1 MGFFCWI
8 LAVELTKLVCFFSS
22 VVPPYRCLERS
33 WMKKPLSNLKHLAGL
48 TGLHVFYVY
57 IYIYMYIIFYI
68 CKYVTNLKQTI
79 CLIKEEHTPSPGA
92 KSALAYLK
100 QADIA

>member
-1 MGFFCWI
+1 MELDEETAIKPETSGWI
-8 LAVELTKLVCFFSS
+8 NWITCILC
-22 VVPPYRCLERS
+22 
-33 WMKKPLSNLKHLAGL
+33 
-48 TGLHVFYVY
+48 VY
-57 IYIYMYIIFYI
+57 IVIYIYVYVYIIFYI

-92 KSALAYLK
+92 KSALTYLK